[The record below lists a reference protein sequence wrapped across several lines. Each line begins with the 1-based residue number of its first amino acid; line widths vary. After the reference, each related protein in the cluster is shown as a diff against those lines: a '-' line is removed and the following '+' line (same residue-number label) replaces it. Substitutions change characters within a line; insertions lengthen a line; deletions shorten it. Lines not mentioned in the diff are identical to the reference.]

1 MISVRSIFWGVNI
14 LLLASVAYSA
24 SVTAARVLERELV
37 RITPAAAQKKFDP
50 ARQRNNPRLP
60 LQRFQDI
67 LDANVFR
74 AKRSVAVTAPTP
86 TVARPAA
93 APTRPVAPAKLPL
106 RIALTGTIVMARN
119 SVAFVVGPDGR
130 SEGVYHLRECVPHLQ
145 DKPARTCTAAQAKL
159 VKIRAN
165 SITVLMNQ
173 KRYVLKIGEQAPNGA
188 AGRTVSRPLAGLR
201 KAPTGARRRLAKRP
215 FVSTTQGNVIEMRLP
230 NSEVEKAFE
239 NFAGIVNQAR
249 VVPYMVNG
257 SPQGFQIR
265 KIVPG
270 SIFDRL
276 GLKNADIIKSVN
288 GESLTTADQAL
299 RLFTVF
305 RNEREI
311 NLDIERAGKPIV
323 LSYIVE

>member
-1 MISVRSIFWGVNI
+1 MISVRSVFWGVN
-14 LLLASVAYSA
+14 LLLFAGVAYSA

-37 RITPAAAQKKFDP
+37 RNTPTAAQKTIGP
-50 ARQRNNPRLP
+50 AQQRSKPRMP
-60 LQRFQDI
+60 LGRFQAV

-74 AKRSVAVTAPTP
+74 AKRSVAAVAPTP
-86 TVARPAA
+86 VVARATP
-93 APTRPVAPAKLPL
+93 APTRPVAPTKLPL
-106 RIALTGTIVMARN
+106 KISLTGTIVMARN

-130 SEGVYHLRECVPHLQ
+130 SEGVYHLRECVPHLP
-145 DKPARTCTAAQAKL
+145 DKPLRTCTAAQAKL
-159 VKIRAN
+159 VKIRSS

-173 KRYVLKIGEQAPNGA
+173 KRYVVKIGEQESDGA
-188 AGRTVSRPLAGLR
+188 AASTALR
-201 KAPTGARRRLAKRP
+201 PTGQRKRPTGIKRRSAKRS
-215 FVSTTQGNVIEMRLP
+215 FASTTQGNTIEMRIP
-230 NSEVEKAFE
+230 NVEVEKAFE

-257 SPQGFQIR
+257 APQGFQIR

-270 SIFDRL
+270 SIFERL
-276 GLKNADIIKSVN
+276 GLSNGDIIKSVN
-288 GESLTTADQAL
+288 GESLTTADKAL

-311 NLDIERAGKPIV
+311 NLEIERGSKPMV